1 MFCKKV
7 VLRNFAKFTE
17 KYLCQSLF
25 GNKIGSLRPATLLK
39 KRLWHLCFSVSF
51 AKFLRTTFLLVAAS
65 EPVRLSSINTIFS
78 FKKVFVA
85 TKIQKQPPQ
94 VFCKRS
100 FIIRKTFQYCEVF
113 KNTYFEKHLWAGA
126 SENQC
131 LSDKFTSS
139 SPEVLCKTGVLRNFA
154 KFTVKHLCQSLL
166 FNKVAGLRL

>member
-1 MFCKKV
+1 MFCKKF

-17 KYLCQSLF
+17 KHLCQSLF

-113 KNTYFEKHLWAGA
+113 KNTYFEKHL
-126 SENQC
+126 
-131 LSDKFTSS
+131 
-139 SPEVLCKTGVLRNFA
+139 
-154 KFTVKHLCQSLL
+154 
-166 FNKVAGLRL
+166 